1 MRRLMWRREGL
12 KAGSSTGWKWVVII
26 RNLHITVTSQDQT
39 LREGLPIAAKPG
51 LVEGKGGRG
60 RRTNRGERDRH
71 DLRELPG
78 TQARRGHTN
87 DLPPLIVSFKS
98 EDLSHEGVVARPPTI
113 TYCQRV
119 RARNPMEKW
128 RI

>member
-1 MRRLMWRREGL
+1 M
-12 KAGSSTGWKWVVII
+12 
-26 RNLHITVTSQDQT
+26 
-39 LREGLPIAAKPG
+39 PIAAKPG

-60 RRTNRGERDRH
+60 RRTKRGERDCH

-78 TQARRGHTN
+78 AQARRGHTN